1 MKVKEMGSFIL
12 LGAVVVT
19 AIIGIASKYITKKND
34 GPIEEFTE
42 EFIEDQI
49 EKIFDLENDELKD
62 KIDFSHE

>member
-34 GPIEEFTE
+34 GPIEELTE

>member
-12 LGAVVVT
+12 LGAVIVA
-19 AIIGIASKYITKKND
+19 AIIGISSKYITKKND

>member
-1 MKVKEMGSFIL
+1 MKVKEMGSFIF
-12 LGAVVVT
+12 LGAVIVA
-19 AIIGIASKYITKKND
+19 AIIGISSKYITKKND

>member
-1 MKVKEMGSFIL
+1 MIVKEIGSFIL
-12 LGAVVVT
+12 LGAVIVAT
-19 AIIGIASKYITKKND
+19 IIGISSKYITKKND

>member
-12 LGAVVVT
+12 LGAVVVA
-19 AIIGIASKYITKKND
+19 AIIGIASKYIIKEND
-34 GPIEEFTE
+34 GPVEELTE

>member
-1 MKVKEMGSFIL
+1 MKVKEMGSFVL
-12 LGAVVVT
+12 LGAVIVA
-19 AIIGIASKYITKKND
+19 AIIGISSKYITKKND
-34 GPIEEFTE
+34 GPLEEFTE

>member
-1 MKVKEMGSFIL
+1 MKVKEMGSFIF
-12 LGAVVVT
+12 LGAVIVA
-19 AIIGIASKYITKKND
+19 AIIGISSKYITKKND
-34 GPIEEFTE
+34 GPLEEFTE

>member
-1 MKVKEMGSFIL
+1 MKVKEMGSFIF
-12 LGAVVVT
+12 LGAVIVA
-19 AIIGIASKYITKKND
+19 AIIGISSKYITKEND
-34 GPIEEFTE
+34 GPIEELTE

>member
-1 MKVKEMGSFIL
+1 MKAKEMGSFIL
-12 LGAVVVT
+12 LGAVVVA
-19 AIIGIASKYITKKND
+19 AIIGIASKHITKEND
-34 GPIEEFTE
+34 GPLEEFTE

>member
-12 LGAVVVT
+12 LGAVIVA
-19 AIIGIASKYITKKND
+19 AIIGISSKYITKKND
-34 GPIEEFTE
+34 GPLEEFTE

>member
-1 MKVKEMGSFIL
+1 MRAREMGSLIF
-12 LGAVVVT
+12 LGAVICA
-19 AIIGIASKYITKKND
+19 AIIGISSKYITKEND

>member
-1 MKVKEMGSFIL
+1 MGSFVL
-12 LGAVVVT
+12 LGAVIVA
-19 AIIGIASKYITKKND
+19 AIIGISSKYITKKND
-34 GPIEEFTE
+34 GPLEEFTE

>member
-1 MKVKEMGSFIL
+1 MKAKEMGSFIL
-12 LGAVVVT
+12 LGAVIVA
-19 AIIGIASKYITKKND
+19 AIIGISSKYITKQND